1 MMKRVKEKE
10 REEEE
15 ERGGVGGGGVN
26 LGGHRHWSWI
36 PSHQLLKA
44 SSARMGTCV
53 HANTHWTGFAR
64 CFLSAPTDA
73 SVLRWLCAVWRC
85 VGRVMTRCVCVT
97 HTLSNQGGG
106 GTLIAKHKAGEIWMK
121 RRDCDWRFIYFDFSQ
136 KGHGSGWVAGLSTL
150 SIPPKIVTTM
160 ELKCSPKSTNHIA
173 ETREPVLRV
182 WSPFSL
188 FNPLYN
194 GQLNEW
200 FSERFKAHFYCWTTG
215 AKVSKQGGEEGYVGK
230 KV

>member
-1 MMKRVKEKE
+1 M
-10 REEEE
+10 
-15 ERGGVGGGGVN
+15 
-26 LGGHRHWSWI
+26 
-36 PSHQLLKA
+36 P
-44 SSARMGTCV
+44 
-53 HANTHWTGFAR
+53 
-64 CFLSAPTDA
+64 
-73 SVLRWLCAVWRC
+73 
-85 VGRVMTRCVCVT
+85 T
-97 HTLSNQGGG
+97 HTERALRGVSCQPLVMPLYWGDCVLCGGAWGVSWPGVFVSHTPCPTKGGG